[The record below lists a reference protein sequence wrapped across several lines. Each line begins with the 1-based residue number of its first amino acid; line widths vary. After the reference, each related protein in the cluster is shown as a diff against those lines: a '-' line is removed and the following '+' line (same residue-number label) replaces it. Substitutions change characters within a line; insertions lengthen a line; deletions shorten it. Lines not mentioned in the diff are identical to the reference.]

1 MTLVTV
7 IIAAE
12 FIIGFAV
19 GIAFTRV
26 FDMILDDMKKEKNDH
41 GKGKNGKR

>member
-26 FDMILDDMKKEKNDH
+26 FDMIIEDFKEENKN
-41 GKGKNGKR
+41 GKNKNGKR